1 MVSLLTSDHPPS
13 THPGTVSTRTAT
25 SVTSIPLQSHQ
36 PTTRTPARALGA
48 RNGARE
54 TCASTYRRARRASGE
69 RGDVGGGPRS
79 ELVCVGGVSTSICKG
94 WTRDPRS
101 RARVRR
107 SRPDVR
113 RGVGGVYV
121 RTCLDAM
128 ADTSTFLITAQA
140 PFPVCL
146 SFFSSSPFSSF
157 FHFLFFFC
165 FIFCMLGSGCS

>member
-1 MVSLLTSDHPPS
+1 MLW
-13 THPGTVSTRTAT
+13 
-25 SVTSIPLQSHQ
+25 
-36 PTTRTPARALGA
+36 GA

-140 PFPVCL
+140 PFPVCH
-146 SFFSSSPFSSF
+146 SFLLLPFLPFSSSFSSF
-157 FHFLFFFC
+157 ALSFACWGLAALDVLSLMFC
-165 FIFCMLGSGCS
+165 LTNNYRTNNIPV